1 MAAAATLAAVGPTF
15 PGDLAKSASDI
26 GAFALVAWT
35 WWWLVRH
42 GMPRLIGTFLE
53 HIKRIEDA
61 HREDLRL
68 EREQREENAQRII
81 DALDAL
87 VDENTD

>member
-1 MAAAATLAAVGPTF
+1 MAAAATLAAVGQTF
-15 PGDLAKSASDI
+15 PSELAKSASEI

-42 GMPRLIGTFLE
+42 GLPRLIGTFLD
-53 HIKRIEDA
+53 HIKRLEDA

-68 EREQREENAQRII
+68 EREQREADTQQIV
-81 DALDAL
+81 DALAAL
-87 VDENTD
+87 ADDNTD